1 MDTRLTL
8 LGLVGSG
15 SEYGYDLK
23 QSYDYYFTI
32 TKPLAFGQVYAT
44 LSRLL
49 RDGLIDTI
57 GAESGAGPDRKRY
70 EITAAGRETIQ
81 KWMRDPEDP
90 TEQVRSDVFAKT
102 IIALLL
108 GDDTDALL
116 ELQRQAHLEKMAE
129 ITRSKRDAEVSTVIL
144 ADYLLAHLDTD
155 LAWMDLT
162 AARIAELQAEI
173 ARRDEQETK

>member
-23 QSYDYYFTI
+23 QNYDYYFTT

-49 RDGLIDTI
+49 RDGLITTI
-57 GAESGAGPDRKRY
+57 GAESGDGPERKRY
-70 EITAAGRETIQ
+70 EITPTGRDTIQ
-81 KWMRDPEDP
+81 NWMREPEDP
-90 TEQVRSDVFAKT
+90 TAQVRSNIFAKT

-108 GDDTDALL
+108 GDDADALL
-116 ELQRQAHLEKMAE
+116 DLQKQAHLKKMSE
-129 ITRSKRDAEVSTVIL
+129 ITRSKRNADVSTVIL
-144 ADYLLAHLDTD
+144 ADYLLAHLDAD
-155 LAWMDLT
+155 LTWMDLT
-162 AARIAELQAEI
+162 AARINELQAEI
-173 ARRDEQETK
+173 AHRNEQETK